1 MRLRLHRPTISPP
14 PPRRAPAPSESEP
27 DEGQDAAQAPPEPG
41 LTPVV
46 HSAPPVVV
54 PRWVQ
59 LVLLPIA
66 LLALWALARAVGT
79 VLLIL
84 VVASMIALILNPL
97 VRVLERG
104 RMPRGLAILTVYL
117 GGLAVLT
124 GIGVLLANPAST
136 QLSHFERNVP
146 SLIQQANHDV
156 ANLQSWLNR
165 HGINI
170 HIEKQGQT
178 ALDTLQKNILKR
190 SGAIVSF
197 SRDLL
202 TQLVTIAF
210 DLVLILVLSVYL
222 LIYGR
227 QIGGLVRHIM
237 PPGDG
242 TPEDDYP
249 LLVQRAVSG
258 YVRGQLLFSLVMGAS
273 AAISLTIFGLIGIF
287 PDGERYALFFGVFYG
302 LMEFIPYIGPIIRPA
317 PAVLLAL
324 FNNPISAVWLLI
336 LFIALQQLEGHVIAP
351 QMFRISLR
359 INPIL
364 IILGLLIGYQLY
376 GVVGALVALPVL
388 AVLRQTVLYLRRHLV
403 LEPWTVAGPGVGVLG
418 GIVDRCPDC
427 GLTFLLVG
435 GIFCGSMLWW
445 VTLVLMVNR
454 FRQRFDQRAIGW
466 MNRIAGLAIGG
477 FGIVTFLIGLK
488 HGR

>member
-14 PPRRAPAPSESEP
+14 PPRRAPAPSEPEP

-41 LTPVV
+41 LTPVA

-302 LMEFIPYIGPIIRPA
+302 LMEFIPYIGPIIGPA

-336 LFIALQQLEGHVIAP
+336 LFIALQQLEGHVVAP

-403 LEPWTVAGPGVGVLG
+403 LEPWAVAAPGVGVLG
-418 GIVDRCPDC
+418 VMADRCPDC
-427 GLTFLLVG
+427 GTVATG
-435 GIFCGSMLWW
+435 ADSFCRVCGASLDPR
-445 VTLVLMVNR
+445 VSTP
-454 FRQRFDQRAIGW
+454 
-466 MNRIAGLAIGG
+466 
-477 FGIVTFLIGLK
+477 T
-488 HGR
+488 